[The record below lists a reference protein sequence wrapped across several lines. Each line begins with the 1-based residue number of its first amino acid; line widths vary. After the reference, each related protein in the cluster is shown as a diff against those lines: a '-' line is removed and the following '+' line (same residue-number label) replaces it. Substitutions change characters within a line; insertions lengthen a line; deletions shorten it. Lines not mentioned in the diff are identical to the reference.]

1 MTAATV
7 QLTWRRRDPPLS
19 PSAVLAQGDAVA
31 ALAVATA
38 KRLLAGAELRVSA
51 RPGWLLVLG
60 EPAVLPWAEKVSY
73 LGWEQGLLLP
83 TTRTCHP
90 SADVVRAALLPQLPV
105 GSDLVVLLGSDVL
118 VSAFPARPADPW
130 QLVPIP

>member
-1 MTAATV
+1 M
-7 QLTWRRRDPPLS
+7 
-19 PSAVLAQGDAVA
+19 A

-38 KRLLAGAELRVSA
+38 KRLLAGAELSVSA

-73 LGWEQGLLLP
+73 LGWDEGLLVP

-90 SADVVRAALLPQLPV
+90 SADLVRTALLPQLPM

-118 VSAFPARPADPW
+118 VTAFPARPADPEH
-130 QLVPIP
+130 LVPIP